1 MDCQIGQLS
10 LKGEEIPIIMG
21 DCNAQSDLQ
30 SIPL

>member
-10 LKGEEIPIIMG
+10 LKGAQISIIMD
-21 DCNAQSDLQ
+21 DCHAQLDLR